1 MQTTAPDLSGARL
14 SRGTLWVPPGFRP
27 ACAGARYIAGCFLLL
42 VGALSAPA
50 APKTPLTALAALA
63 TALGENDPD
72 GALEFFD
79 PNLSSYGQIE
89 QKIEAVTAQDDISC
103 SIEIVTD
110 TEVNGVHK
118 LDLDWFMHLK
128 SQGAAAQV
136 EERRERVEVEMRQI
150 KGVWKIT
157 SIAPI
162 KILDPIEIK

>member
-1 MQTTAPDLSGARL
+1 MRTTAPDRRAGRAFLIRF
-14 SRGTLWVPPGFRP
+14 VPLAVFAAGF
-27 ACAGARYIAGCFLLL
+27 
-42 VGALSAPA
+42 VSALA
-50 APKTPLTALAALA
+50 APKTPLTALADLA

-79 PNLSSYGQIE
+79 SNMAAYGEIE

-110 TEVNGVHK
+110 TEVNGVHR

-136 EERRERVEVEMRQI
+136 EERRERVQVEMLQI

-157 SIAPI
+157 SITPI

>member
-1 MQTTAPDLSGARL
+1 MRTTALDLSGARL
-14 SRGTLWVPPGFRP
+14 SSLPPGFRP
-27 ACAGARYIAGCFLLL
+27 ACAGAKRMAACFLLL
-42 VGALSAPA
+42 LGSFSAVA
-50 APKTPLTALAALA
+50 APKTPLNVISGLA

-79 PNLSSYGQIE
+79 SKMDAYGEIE

-128 SQGAAAQV
+128 TQGAAAQV
-136 EERRERVEVEMRQI
+136 EERRERVAVEMRQI

-157 SIAPI
+157 SIAPL
-162 KILDPIEIK
+162 KVLDAIEIK